1 MSMTMGN
8 YYPRHAE
15 LPLLDA
21 LRDSPVA
28 LIHGPRQ
35 SGKTTLAHM
44 VCDPLGFDYVSLD
57 EDAVRNAAQSDP
69 AGFVANLSTPV
80 ILDEIQR
87 VPGIFPALKLH
98 VDRERRPGRVVLT
111 GSTNVMRAPGL
122 LDSLAGRM
130 EVIRLHPLAQS
141 EIERI
146 SPSFL
151 DDLFAGNF
159 DGRWMM
165 PGTDDIAERVIS
177 GGFPPSLM
185 RPTFRA
191 RANWYFDY
199 VDALVQRDLLDLSN
213 IRYPD
218 ALPRLLSAAAAQTAS
233 LFNSTNLGSR
243 LSISRPTVDEY
254 VRILEAGF
262 LIERLPPWSSN
273 RLSRVVKTPKLHMTD
288 TGLCCALLGIDSH
301 HTLSRDRTLFGHLL
315 ETFVYQELRRQSVAH
330 DRRLSFYH
338 YRDRK
343 GSEVDIVIERG
354 TLEVAGVEVKAS
366 MTVDTS
372 DFRGLRKLSE
382 DAGDRFTC
390 GVVLYGGERVLSFE
404 DRLYALPTRI
414 LWDSVRP
421 EQSIDL
427 AEVDESSLW
436 ACEMQSSPQCRGATA
451 LQSAFK
457 HFDGRRVLWI
467 CDNCYIS
474 ETRSWVTRDTP
485 NLLEAVR
492 LAKAI
497 RAGG

>member
-1 MSMTMGN
+1 MTMSGF
-8 YYPRHAE
+8 YPRHAE
-15 LPLLDA
+15 SPLQDA
-21 LRDSPVA
+21 LRDSPVS

-44 VCDPLGFDYVSLD
+44 VCDPLGFDYVSFD

-69 AGFVANLSTPV
+69 AGFIFNLSTPV

-87 VPGIFPALKLH
+87 VPDIFPALKLE
-98 VDRERRPGRVVLT
+98 VDRNRRPGRFVLT

-151 DDLFAGNF
+151 DDLFAGDF
-159 DGRWMM
+159 DGRWMK
-165 PGTDDIAERVIS
+165 PGADDIAQRIIT
-177 GGFPPSLM
+177 GGFPPSLI
-185 RPTFRA
+185 RPTSRG
-191 RANWYFDY
+191 RANWYLNY
-199 VDALVQRDLLDLSN
+199 VDALVQRDLLDISR

-218 ALPRLLSAAAAQTAS
+218 ALPRLLSATAAQTAS
-233 LFNSTNLGSR
+233 LFNSTNLASP
-243 LSISRPTVDEY
+243 LSISRPTVDDY

-262 LIERLPPWSSN
+262 LLDRLPPWSSN

-301 HTLSRDRTLFGHLL
+301 HALSRDRTLFGHLL
-315 ETFVYQELRRQSVAH
+315 ETFVYQELRRQSVVH

-338 YRDRK
+338 HRDRK
-343 GSEVDIVIERG
+343 GNEVDIVIERG
-354 TLEVAGVEVKAS
+354 TLEIAGVEVKAS
-366 MTVDTS
+366 KTVGAS

-382 DAGDRFTC
+382 VAGDRFTC
-390 GVVLYGGERVLSFE
+390 GVVLYDGDRILSFGERF
-404 DRLYALPTRI
+404 YALPTRI

-421 EQSIDL
+421 ERSIDL
-427 AEVDESSLW
+427 AEIDESSMW
-436 ACEMQSSPQCRGATA
+436 VCEMGSSPQCRGAMA
-451 LQSAFK
+451 LRSAFK

-467 CDNCYIS
+467 CDNCYMT
-474 ETRSWVTRDTP
+474 ETSSLVIPTTS
-485 NLLEAVR
+485 NLLDAVR
-492 LAKAI
+492 LAKSI
-497 RAGG
+497 KAGGQ